1 MSEGASGLETDVIQ
15 IVELDVFVNL
25 NEIADGP
32 PLFAAVTV
40 ASLMEIG
47 LTFVAPLTAGVKMI
61 AATSSATP
69 K

>member
-1 MSEGASGLETDVIQ
+1 
-15 IVELDVFVNL
+15 VFVNL

-47 LTFVAPLTAGVKMI
+47 LTFVAPLTADVKII